1 MQGKGAVNQSNE
13 RKCKML
19 KYNEDN
25 IRNLLLRFT
34 EGQTTEAEEDVLK
47 DYFSHCERI
56 PKEWESYKELFCGFD
71 TDAFD
76 FTKDEVD
83 AMFVAEPA
91 KKRII
96 WPWIAAAC
104 AIGALIM
111 FVTPPKPAEEP
122 TDHALASAV
131 ITKTPKAEE
140 DPVKTPPIQ
149 ETVVTE
155 KQKPNRI
162 SSQPQKPQQEIVEEE
177 AEEEPVRMSEETRM
191 EIILASLEEKVPI
204 SEEFDFEED
213 IRQLR
218 QRGQQMMNAFAVRL
232 N

>member
-1 MQGKGAVNQSNE
+1 
-13 RKCKML
+13 ML

-25 IRNLLLRFT
+25 IKELLLHFT
-34 EGQTTEAEEDVLK
+34 EGQTTEAEEEVLK
-47 DYFSHCERI
+47 DYFSHSEHI
-56 PKEWESYKELFCGFD
+56 PKEWEAYKELFSSFD
-71 TDAFD
+71 TEAYD
-76 FTKDEVD
+76 FTQEEVD

-91 KKRII
+91 KKRAI

-111 FVTPPKPAEEP
+111 FVTPPKSTEEP
-122 TDHALASAV
+122 TEHALASAV
-131 ITKTPKAEE
+131 VTKTPKAEE
-140 DPVKTPPIQ
+140 ESVKTPPVQ
-149 ETVVTE
+149 ETAMSE
-155 KQKPNRI
+155 KKRTKRI
-162 SSQPQKPQQEIVEEE
+162 SSPPKKPQHEI
-177 AEEEPVRMSEETRM
+177 AEEYPEEDPVRMSEETRM

-218 QRGQQMMNAFAVRL
+218 QRGQQMMNAFAVRM

>member
-1 MQGKGAVNQSNE
+1 
-13 RKCKML
+13 ML

-218 QRGQQMMNAFAVRL
+218 QRGQQMMNAFAVRI

>member
-1 MQGKGAVNQSNE
+1 
-13 RKCKML
+13 
-19 KYNEDN
+19 
-25 IRNLLLRFT
+25 
-34 EGQTTEAEEDVLK
+34 
-47 DYFSHCERI
+47 
-56 PKEWESYKELFCGFD
+56 
-71 TDAFD
+71 
-76 FTKDEVD
+76 
-83 AMFVAEPA
+83 MFVAEPA

-140 DPVKTPPIQ
+140 EPVKTPPVQ

-155 KQKPNRI
+155 RQKPNRI

>member
-1 MQGKGAVNQSNE
+1 
-13 RKCKML
+13 ML

-25 IRNLLLRFT
+25 IRKLLLRFT

-122 TDHALASAV
+122 TDHALASVV

-140 DPVKTPPIQ
+140 DPVKTPPVQ

-155 KQKPNRI
+155 RQRPNRI

-213 IRQLR
+213 IRQFR
-218 QRGQQMMNAFAVRL
+218 QRGQQIMNAFAVRQ

>member
-1 MQGKGAVNQSNE
+1 
-13 RKCKML
+13 ML

-25 IRNLLLRFT
+25 IKKLLLRFT
-34 EGQTTEAEEDVLK
+34 EGQTTEAEEEVLK
-47 DYFSHCERI
+47 DYFTHSKHI
-56 PKEWESYKELFCGFD
+56 PEEWEAYKDLFSSFD
-71 TDAFD
+71 TDAYD
-76 FTKDEVD
+76 FTQEEVD

-91 KKRII
+91 KKRAI

-111 FVTPPKPAEEP
+111 FVTPPKSTEEP
-122 TDHALASAV
+122 TEHALASAV
-131 ITKTPKAEE
+131 VTKTPKAEE
-140 DPVKTPPIQ
+140 ESVKTPPVQ
-149 ETVVTE
+149 ETAMSE
-155 KQKPNRI
+155 KKRTKRI
-162 SSQPQKPQQEIVEEE
+162 SSQPKRSQQEIVEEE

-218 QRGQQMMNAFAVRL
+218 QRGQQMMNAFAVRM

>member
-1 MQGKGAVNQSNE
+1 
-13 RKCKML
+13 ML
-19 KYNEDN
+19 KYNENN
-25 IRNLLLRFT
+25 IKELLLRFS
-34 EGQTTEAEEDVLK
+34 EGQTTEMEEEVLK
-47 DYFSHCERI
+47 DYFTHSDHI
-56 PKEWESYKELFCGFD
+56 PEEWKAYKDLFSSFD

-76 FTKDEVD
+76 FPQEEVD

-91 KKRII
+91 KKRTI

-111 FVTPPKPAEEP
+111 FVTPPKSTEEP
-122 TDHALASAV
+122 TEHALASAV
-131 ITKTPKAEE
+131 VTKTPKAEE
-140 DPVKTPPIQ
+140 ESVKTPPVQ
-149 ETVVTE
+149 ETAMSE
-155 KQKPNRI
+155 KKRTKRI
-162 SSQPQKPQQEIVEEE
+162 SSQPKRSQQEIVEEE

-218 QRGQQMMNAFAVRL
+218 QRGQQMMNAFAVRM

>member
-1 MQGKGAVNQSNE
+1 
-13 RKCKML
+13 ML

-25 IRNLLLRFT
+25 IKKLLLRFT
-34 EGQTTEAEEDVLK
+34 EGQTTEAEEEVLK
-47 DYFSHCERI
+47 DYFTHSEHI
-56 PKEWESYKELFCGFD
+56 PEEWEAYKDLFSSFD
-71 TDAFD
+71 TDAYD
-76 FTKDEVD
+76 FTQEEVD

-91 KKRII
+91 KKRAI

-111 FVTPPKPAEEP
+111 FVTPPKSTEEP
-122 TDHALASAV
+122 TEHALASAV
-131 ITKTPKAEE
+131 VTKTPKAEE
-140 DPVKTPPIQ
+140 ESVKTPPVQ
-149 ETVVTE
+149 ETAMSE
-155 KQKPNRI
+155 KKRPNHI
-162 SSQPQKPQQEIVEEE
+162 SSQPKRPQQEIVEEE

-218 QRGQQMMNAFAVRL
+218 QRGQQMMNAFAVRM

>member
-1 MQGKGAVNQSNE
+1 
-13 RKCKML
+13 ML

-25 IRNLLLRFT
+25 IRKLLLRFT

-122 TDHALASAV
+122 TDHALASVV

-140 DPVKTPPIQ
+140 DPVKTPPVQ

-155 KQKPNRI
+155 RQRPNRI

-191 EIILASLEEKVPI
+191 EIILAILEEKVPI

-218 QRGQQMMNAFAVRL
+218 QRGQQIMNAFAVRQ

>member
-1 MQGKGAVNQSNE
+1 
-13 RKCKML
+13 ML

-140 DPVKTPPIQ
+140 DPVKTPPVQ

-155 KQKPNRI
+155 RQRPNRI

-218 QRGQQMMNAFAVRL
+218 QRGQQMMNAFAVRM

>member
-1 MQGKGAVNQSNE
+1 
-13 RKCKML
+13 ML

-25 IRNLLLRFT
+25 IKELLLRFT
-34 EGQTTEAEEDVLK
+34 EGQTTEAEEEVLK
-47 DYFSHCERI
+47 DYFTHSEHI
-56 PKEWESYKELFCGFD
+56 PEEWETYKDLFSSFD
-71 TDAFD
+71 TEAYD
-76 FTKDEVD
+76 FTQEEVD

-91 KKRII
+91 KKRAI

-111 FVTPPKPAEEP
+111 FVTPPKSTEEP
-122 TDHALASAV
+122 TEHALASAV
-131 ITKTPKAEE
+131 VTKTPKAEE
-140 DPVKTPPIQ
+140 ESVKTPPLQ
-149 ETVVTE
+149 ETAMSE
-155 KQKPNRI
+155 KKRTKRI
-162 SSQPQKPQQEIVEEE
+162 SSQHKRPQQEIV
-177 AEEEPVRMSEETRM
+177 EEEPVRMSEETRM

-218 QRGQQMMNAFAVRL
+218 QRGQQMMNAFAVRM

>member
-1 MQGKGAVNQSNE
+1 
-13 RKCKML
+13 ML

-25 IRNLLLRFT
+25 IRKLLLRFT

-71 TDAFD
+71 TNAFD

-111 FVTPPKPAEEP
+111 FVTPPKPAEAP
-122 TDHALASAV
+122 TDHALTSAV

-140 DPVKTPPIQ
+140 DPVKTPPVQ

-155 KQKPNRI
+155 RQRPNRI

-204 SEEFDFEED
+204 SEEFDFEDD

>member
-1 MQGKGAVNQSNE
+1 
-13 RKCKML
+13 ML

-25 IRNLLLRFT
+25 IKELLLRFT
-34 EGQTTEAEEDVLK
+34 EGQTTEAEEEVLK
-47 DYFSHCERI
+47 DYFIHSKHI
-56 PKEWESYKELFCGFD
+56 PEKWDAYKDLFSSFD
-71 TDAFD
+71 TDAYD
-76 FTKDEVD
+76 FTQEEVD

-91 KKRII
+91 KKRAI

-111 FVTPPKPAEEP
+111 FVTPPKSTEEP
-122 TDHALASAV
+122 TEHALASAV
-131 ITKTPKAEE
+131 VTKTPKAEE
-140 DPVKTPPIQ
+140 ESVKTPPVQ
-149 ETVVTE
+149 ETAMSE
-155 KQKPNRI
+155 KKRTKRI
-162 SSQPQKPQQEIVEEE
+162 SSQPKRSQQEIVEEE

-218 QRGQQMMNAFAVRL
+218 QRGQQMMNAFAVRM

>member
-13 RKCKML
+13 RRCKML

-25 IRNLLLRFT
+25 IRKLLLRFT

-140 DPVKTPPIQ
+140 DPVKTPPVQ

-155 KQKPNRI
+155 RQRPNRI

-177 AEEEPVRMSEETRM
+177 AEEESVRMSEETRM
-191 EIILASLEEKVPI
+191 EIILAILEEKVPI

-213 IRQLR
+213 IRQFR
-218 QRGQQMMNAFAVRL
+218 QRGQQIMNAFAVRQ

>member
-13 RKCKML
+13 RRCKML

-218 QRGQQMMNAFAVRL
+218 QRGIFFPKQKSI
-232 N
+232 

>member
-1 MQGKGAVNQSNE
+1 
-13 RKCKML
+13 ML

-25 IRNLLLRFT
+25 IKKLLLRFT
-34 EGQTTEAEEDVLK
+34 EGQTTEAEEEVLK
-47 DYFSHCERI
+47 DYFTHSEHI
-56 PKEWESYKELFCGFD
+56 PEEWEAYKDLFSSFD
-71 TDAFD
+71 TDAYD
-76 FTKDEVD
+76 FTQEEVD

-91 KKRII
+91 KKRAI

-111 FVTPPKPAEEP
+111 FVTPPKSTEEP
-122 TDHALASAV
+122 TEHALASAV
-131 ITKTPKAEE
+131 VTKTPKAEE
-140 DPVKTPPIQ
+140 ESVKTPPLQ
-149 ETVVTE
+149 ETAMSE
-155 KQKPNRI
+155 KKRTKRI
-162 SSQPQKPQQEIVEEE
+162 SSQHKRPQQEIVEEE
-177 AEEEPVRMSEETRM
+177 AEEDPVRMSEETRM

-218 QRGQQMMNAFAVRL
+218 QRGQQMMNAFAVRM

>member
-1 MQGKGAVNQSNE
+1 
-13 RKCKML
+13 ML

-25 IRNLLLRFT
+25 IKELLLRFT
-34 EGQTTEAEEDVLK
+34 EGQTTEAEEEVLK
-47 DYFSHCERI
+47 DYFTHSEHI
-56 PKEWESYKELFCGFD
+56 PEEWEAYKDLFSSFD
-71 TDAFD
+71 TDAYD
-76 FTKDEVD
+76 FTQEEVD
-83 AMFVAEPA
+83 AMFVDEPA
-91 KKRII
+91 KKRAI

-111 FVTPPKPAEEP
+111 FVTPPKSTEEP
-122 TDHALASAV
+122 TEHALASAV
-131 ITKTPKAEE
+131 VTKTPKAEE
-140 DPVKTPPIQ
+140 ESVKTPPVQ
-149 ETVVTE
+149 ETAMSE
-155 KQKPNRI
+155 KKRTKRI
-162 SSQPQKPQQEIVEEE
+162 SSQPKRPQQEIVEEE

-218 QRGQQMMNAFAVRL
+218 QRGQQMMNAFAVRM

>member
-1 MQGKGAVNQSNE
+1 
-13 RKCKML
+13 ML

-122 TDHALASAV
+122 TDHALASVV

-140 DPVKTPPIQ
+140 DPVKTPPVQ

-155 KQKPNRI
+155 RQRPNRI
-162 SSQPQKPQQEIVEEE
+162 SSQPKRPQQEIVEEE

-218 QRGQQMMNAFAVRL
+218 QRGQQMMNAFAVRM

>member
-1 MQGKGAVNQSNE
+1 
-13 RKCKML
+13 ML

>member
-1 MQGKGAVNQSNE
+1 
-13 RKCKML
+13 ML

-25 IRNLLLRFT
+25 IRKLLLRFT

-140 DPVKTPPIQ
+140 DPVKTPPVQ

-155 KQKPNRI
+155 RQRPNRI

-177 AEEEPVRMSEETRM
+177 AEEESVRMSEETRM
-191 EIILASLEEKVPI
+191 EIILAILEEKVPI

-218 QRGQQMMNAFAVRL
+218 QRGQQMMNAFAVRI

>member
-1 MQGKGAVNQSNE
+1 
-13 RKCKML
+13 ML

-25 IRNLLLRFT
+25 IKELLLRFT
-34 EGQTTEAEEDVLK
+34 EGQTTEAEEEVLK
-47 DYFSHCERI
+47 DYFTHSEHI
-56 PKEWESYKELFCGFD
+56 PEEWEAYKDLFSSFD
-71 TDAFD
+71 TDAYD
-76 FTKDEVD
+76 FTQEEVD

-91 KKRII
+91 KKRAI

-111 FVTPPKPAEEP
+111 FVTPPKSTEEP
-122 TDHALASAV
+122 TEHALASAV
-131 ITKTPKAEE
+131 VTKTPKTEE
-140 DPVKTPPIQ
+140 ESVKTPPVQ
-149 ETVVTE
+149 EAAMSE
-155 KQKPNRI
+155 KKRTKRI
-162 SSQPQKPQQEIVEEE
+162 SSQPKRSQQEIVEEE

-218 QRGQQMMNAFAVRL
+218 QRGQQMMNAFAVRM

>member
-1 MQGKGAVNQSNE
+1 
-13 RKCKML
+13 ML

-25 IRNLLLRFT
+25 IRKLLLRFT

-71 TDAFD
+71 TNAFD

-111 FVTPPKPAEEP
+111 FVTPPKPAEAP
-122 TDHALASAV
+122 TDHALTSAV

-140 DPVKTPPIQ
+140 DPVKTPPVQ

-155 KQKPNRI
+155 RQRPNRI

>member
-1 MQGKGAVNQSNE
+1 
-13 RKCKML
+13 ML

-131 ITKTPKAEE
+131 ITKTPKTEE

-232 N
+232 D

>member
-25 IRNLLLRFT
+25 IRKLLLRFT

-140 DPVKTPPIQ
+140 DPVKTPPVQ

-155 KQKPNRI
+155 RQRPNRI

-204 SEEFDFEED
+204 SEEFDFDED

>member
-1 MQGKGAVNQSNE
+1 
-13 RKCKML
+13 ML

-25 IRNLLLRFT
+25 IRKLLLRFT

-122 TDHALASAV
+122 TDHALASVV

-155 KQKPNRI
+155 RQRPNRI

-204 SEEFDFEED
+204 SKEFDFEED

-218 QRGQQMMNAFAVRL
+218 QRGQQMMNAFAVRQ

>member
-1 MQGKGAVNQSNE
+1 
-13 RKCKML
+13 ML

-25 IRNLLLRFT
+25 IRKLLLRFT

-140 DPVKTPPIQ
+140 DPVKTPPVQ

-155 KQKPNRI
+155 RQRPNRI

-177 AEEEPVRMSEETRM
+177 AEEESVRMSEETRM

-204 SEEFDFEED
+204 SEEFDFDED

-218 QRGQQMMNAFAVRL
+218 QRGQQMMNAFAVRM

>member
-1 MQGKGAVNQSNE
+1 
-13 RKCKML
+13 ML

-111 FVTPPKPAEEP
+111 FVTPPKPAEAP
-122 TDHALASAV
+122 TDHALTSAV

-204 SEEFDFEED
+204 SEEFDFEDD

>member
-1 MQGKGAVNQSNE
+1 
-13 RKCKML
+13 ML

-25 IRNLLLRFT
+25 IRKLLLRFT

-140 DPVKTPPIQ
+140 DPVKTPPVQ

-155 KQKPNRI
+155 RQRPNRI

-177 AEEEPVRMSEETRM
+177 AEEESVRMSEETRM
-191 EIILASLEEKVPI
+191 EIILAILEEKVPI

-213 IRQLR
+213 IRQFR
-218 QRGQQMMNAFAVRL
+218 QRGQQIMNAFAVRQ

>member
-1 MQGKGAVNQSNE
+1 
-13 RKCKML
+13 
-19 KYNEDN
+19 
-25 IRNLLLRFT
+25 
-34 EGQTTEAEEDVLK
+34 LK
-47 DYFSHCERI
+47 DYFTHSKHI
-56 PKEWESYKELFCGFD
+56 PEEWEAYKDLFSSFD
-71 TDAFD
+71 TDAYD
-76 FTKDEVD
+76 FTQEEVD

-91 KKRII
+91 KKRAI

-111 FVTPPKPAEEP
+111 FVTPPKSTEEP
-122 TDHALASAV
+122 TEHALASAV
-131 ITKTPKAEE
+131 VTKTPKAEE
-140 DPVKTPPIQ
+140 ESVKTPPVQ
-149 ETVVTE
+149 ETAMSE
-155 KQKPNRI
+155 KKRTKRI
-162 SSQPQKPQQEIVEEE
+162 SSQPKRPQQEIVEEE

-218 QRGQQMMNAFAVRL
+218 QRGQQMMNAFAVRM

>member
-1 MQGKGAVNQSNE
+1 
-13 RKCKML
+13 ML

-25 IRNLLLRFT
+25 IKKLLLRFT
-34 EGQTTEAEEDVLK
+34 EGQTTEAEEEVLK
-47 DYFSHCERI
+47 DYFTHSEHI
-56 PKEWESYKELFCGFD
+56 PEEWEAYKDLFSSFD
-71 TDAFD
+71 TDAYD
-76 FTKDEVD
+76 FTQEEVD

-91 KKRII
+91 KKRAI

-111 FVTPPKPAEEP
+111 FVTPPKSTE
-122 TDHALASAV
+122 HALASAV

-140 DPVKTPPIQ
+140 EPVKTPPVQ

-155 KQKPNRI
+155 RQRPNRI
-162 SSQPQKPQQEIVEEE
+162 SSQPKRPQQEIVEEE

-218 QRGQQMMNAFAVRL
+218 QRGQQMMNAFAVRM

>member
-1 MQGKGAVNQSNE
+1 
-13 RKCKML
+13 ML

-25 IRNLLLRFT
+25 IRKLLLRFT

-71 TDAFD
+71 TNAFD

-111 FVTPPKPAEEP
+111 FVTPPKPAEAP
-122 TDHALASAV
+122 TDHALTSAV

-140 DPVKTPPIQ
+140 DPVKTPPVQ

-155 KQKPNRI
+155 RQRPNRI

-177 AEEEPVRMSEETRM
+177 AEEESVRMSEETRM

-204 SEEFDFEED
+204 SEEFDFEDD